1 MKKVL
6 TIALFLTA
14 TVIATS
20 AQSLLP
26 ATVQQFLDDYQYCQR
41 IAGKSSAAM
50 MIETSAF
57 FPARM
62 IDGQEMVDVF
72 IAFKNPG
79 VISVLQR
86 QGVFVNSVFDDF
98 LTAQVP
104 VDRLAAISCLPGVE
118 DVEVSRQMKLATDS
132 TMSVTH
138 TRQVHQGLPGEW
150 ARGFDGSGVI
160 VGVIDAG
167 FDYNHRAFRRNDDV
181 SKLRIL
187 RLYSTTDGSGH
198 KATYSNGN
206 YRLPGS
212 VFMQDEIYSL
222 TTDNSAGSHG
232 THTTSIAA
240 GSHVNGYGGMAPGA
254 DIVLC
259 SISVLDGSIS
269 AVEVANCIRYI
280 DCYADSVN
288 KPCVMSLSIST
299 PNGQHDGNDYFSNAV
314 KKVMG
319 PGRIFVIAAGNNN
332 GKKFYT
338 HGTATPNKPMNAMFK
353 SRNNVNGDSTYLYTS
368 HSSEF
373 WVRTSNANFYFKFHV
388 LDKTTGQIV
397 WESEELS
404 SKTTIT
410 HRQLAGFYDC
420 YTANDTVG
428 TITGNPIYASAG
440 KKYHLNVSIHNLICH
455 EYTMSGGQKKSRYA
469 LGVSIYP
476 RRQTTFEVD
485 AWAGITGT
493 GFSGFNKNVTT
504 TSGEVV
510 SRFYT
515 AGSDSCSI
523 GTYAVGD
530 STISA
535 GAYSARNSYYSLASN
550 RIVYDYSETL
560 GNIASFSSYQAPGT
574 GPTGKALPT
583 ICAPGINVVGA
594 CSRYCSQS
602 SVSDPSVVMYQN
614 GNYWCVM
621 SGTSMAAPTVA
632 GIIALW
638 LQANP
643 RLSVAQVK
651 DILARTA
658 IHDGFTNGSR
668 GVEFGPNG
676 KIDALA
682 GMRYVLVNMGFL
694 LGDVDGNGAVSI
706 TDVTKLIDYLLDD
719 NPSTI
724 NMMNADL
731 NGNGTVTIDDL
742 TLLIDKLLTL

>member
-50 MIETSAF
+50 MIETSSF

-338 HGTATPNKPMNAMFK
+338 HGTATPSKPMNAMFK

-560 GNIASFSSYQAPGT
+560 GNIASFSSYQALGT

-682 GMRYVLVNMGFL
+682 GMRYVLANMGFL

>member
-6 TIALFLTA
+6 TIALFVTA
-14 TVIATS
+14 AVLATS
-20 AQSLLP
+20 AQNLLP

-41 IAGKSSAAM
+41 IAGESSASM
-50 MIETSAF
+50 MIETSPF

-72 IAFKNPG
+72 IAYKSPG
-79 VISVLQR
+79 VISMLQS
-86 QGVFVNSVFDDF
+86 QGVFVNNVFDDF

-104 VDRLAAISCLPGVE
+104 LERLAAISRLPGVE
-118 DVEVSRQMKLATDS
+118 DVEVSRRMELATDS
-132 TMSVTH
+132 TMSATH
-138 TRQVHQGLPGEW
+138 ALQVQQGLPGEW

-187 RLYSTTDGSGH
+187 RLYSTTDNSGH
-198 KATYSNGN
+198 KATYNNGN

-212 VFMQDEIYSL
+212 VFMDDEIYSL

-269 AVEVANCIRYI
+269 AVEVANCVRYI
-280 DCYADSVN
+280 DSYADSVG

-299 PNGQHDGNDYFSNAV
+299 PNGQHDGSDYLSNAI

-319 PGRIFVIAAGNNN
+319 PGRIFVIAAGNNK
-332 GKKFYT
+332 GKNFYT
-338 HGTATPNKPMNAMFK
+338 HGTASQSKPMNAMFK
-353 SRNNVNGDSTYLYTS
+353 SRNNVNGDSTYLYTG

-373 WVRTSNANFYFKFHV
+373 WVRASNANFYFKFHV

-397 WESEELS
+397 WESQELS

-410 HRQLAGFYDC
+410 HRDLAGFYDC
-420 YTANDTVG
+420 YTAADTVG

-476 RRQTTFEVD
+476 RRATPFEVD

-493 GFSGFNKNVTT
+493 GFSGFNKKVTT

-510 SRFYT
+510 SNFYR

-530 STISA
+530 SIISA
-535 GAYSARNSYYSLASN
+535 GAYSARNSYFSLAAN

-560 GNIASFSSYQAPGT
+560 GNVASFSSYQAFGY
-574 GPTGKALPT
+574 GPTGEALPT
-583 ICAPGINVVGA
+583 ICAPGIDVVGA

-602 SVSDPSVVMYQN
+602 SLSDPSVVMYQN

-658 IHDGFTNGSR
+658 IHDSFTNGPR
-668 GVEFGPNG
+668 GAEFGPNG

-682 GMRYVLVNMGFL
+682 GMRYVLSQMGFL
-694 LGDVDGNGAVSI
+694 LGDADGDKTVSI
-706 TDVTKLIDYLLDD
+706 TDVTIMIDYLLNGD
-719 NPSTI
+719 SSSI
-724 NMMNADL
+724 NLMNADL
-731 NGNGTVTIDDL
+731 NGNGIVTIDDL
-742 TLLIDKLLTL
+742 TLLIDKLLQL

>member
-1 MKKVL
+1 MRKVL
-6 TIALFLTA
+6 TIAIFVTA
-14 TVIATS
+14 AVLAAS

-26 ATVQQFLDDYQYCQR
+26 STVQQFLDDYQYCKR
-41 IAGKSSAAM
+41 IAGKSDPAM
-50 MIETSAF
+50 MIETSQF

-72 IAFKNPG
+72 IAFKNSA
-79 VISVLQR
+79 VIPMLQS

-104 VDRLAAISCLPGVE
+104 LDRLAAVSCLPGVE

-132 TMSVTH
+132 TLSATH
-138 TRQVHQGLPGEW
+138 ALQVQQGIPGEW
-150 ARGFDGSGVI
+150 ARGYDGTGVI

-181 SKLRIL
+181 SRSRIL
-187 RLYSTTDGSGH
+187 RLYSTTDKSGH
-198 KATYSNGN
+198 RASYSNGN

-212 VFMQDEIYSL
+212 VFLEDEIYNL
-222 TTDNSAGSHG
+222 TTDNAAGSHG

-240 GSHVNGYGGMAPGA
+240 GSNVNGYGGMAPGA

-259 SISVLDGSIS
+259 SISALDGSIS

-280 DCYADSVN
+280 DCYADSVG

-299 PNGQHDGNDYFSNAV
+299 PTGQHDGKDYFSNAV
-314 KKVMG
+314 KNVMG
-319 PGRIFVIAAGNNN
+319 PGRIFVIAAGNNK
-332 GKKFYT
+332 GKNLYT
-338 HGTATPNKPMNAMFK
+338 HGTATQTDPMNALFK
-353 SRNNVNGDSTYLYTS
+353 SRNSVNGDSTYLYTS

-373 WVRTSNANFYFKFHV
+373 WMRTANANFYFKFHV
-388 LDKTTGQIV
+388 LDKTTGKIV

-420 YTANDTVG
+420 YTAADTVG
-428 TITGNPIYASAG
+428 TITGNPVYASAG

-455 EYTMSGGQKKSRYA
+455 EYTMSGGQKNSRYA

-476 RRQTTFEVD
+476 RRQITFEVD

-493 GFSGFNKNVTT
+493 GFSGFNRNVTT
-504 TSGEVV
+504 TSGEVK
-510 SRFYT
+510 SHFYA
-515 AGSDSCSI
+515 AGNDSCSI

-535 GAYSARNSYYSLASN
+535 GAYAARTSYYSLAAN
-550 RIVYDYSETL
+550 RIVYDYTETL
-560 GNIASFSSYQAPGT
+560 GNVASFSSYQASGS

-583 ICAPGINVVGA
+583 ICAPGIDVVGA
-594 CSRYCSQS
+594 CNRYCSQTS
-602 SVSDPSVVMYQN
+602 LSDPSMVMYQN

-651 DILARTA
+651 EVLAKTA
-658 IHDGFTNGSR
+658 IHDSFTNGPR
-668 GVEFGPNG
+668 AVEFGPNG

-682 GMRYVLVNMGFL
+682 GMRYVLAHMGFL
-694 LGDVDGNGAVSI
+694 LGDVDNNGVVTI
-706 TDVTKLIDYLLDD
+706 TDLTVLIDYLLG
-719 NPSTI
+719 NSVPGFKL
-724 NMMNADL
+724 MNADL
-731 NGNGTVTIDDL
+731 NGDSLVTIDDVVY
-742 TLLIDKLLTL
+742 LIDKLLNM